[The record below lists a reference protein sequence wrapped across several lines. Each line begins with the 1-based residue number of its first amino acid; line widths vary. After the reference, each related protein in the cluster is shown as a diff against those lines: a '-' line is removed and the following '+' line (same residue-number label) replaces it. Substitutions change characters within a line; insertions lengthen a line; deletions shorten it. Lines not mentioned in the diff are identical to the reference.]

1 MKCHKLFLIGAL
13 ILGLGV
19 PTQAAVYG
27 TLKQDMS
34 FNVDG
39 QKIVKESG
47 TGVSIIDEDE
57 LNYLIRINGEKSDLV
72 GKRMIELQGT
82 ITKAKTDASIVSC
95 TSQDANV
102 VGSIKQGEMLM
113 ALEKKGSFYKVK
125 YNDTVGFVYSTSVDE
140 AKLTDLIEESNSQG
154 RGEEVVA
161 YAKQFLGGRYVY
173 GGNSLTSGVDCSGFA
188 QQVMKHFNISLARSS
203 REQYATNGYS
213 VSEANIMPGDLVFY
227 GRRGVDH
234 VAIYAGN
241 GKIVHAN
248 DESTGIII
256 SNMHYGKPIVGIKR
270 VIK

>member
-1 MKCHKLFLIGAL
+1 MKYHKLFLIGIL
-13 ILGLGV
+13 IMSLGV

-27 TLKQDMS
+27 TLKQDMF

-39 QKIVKESG
+39 QKIVKQSG
-47 TGVSIIDEDE
+47 SGVSIIDEDE
-57 LNYLIRINGEKSDLV
+57 LNYLIRINSEKSDLV
-72 GKRMIELQGT
+72 CKGMIKLQGT
-82 ITKAKTDASIVSC
+82 ITKAKTDSSIISSPSQSAS
-95 TSQDANV
+95 V
-102 VGSIKQGEMLM
+102 VASIKQGEMLM

-125 YNDTVGFVYSTSVDE
+125 YNDTVGFIYSTSVDE
-140 AKLTDLIEESNSQG
+140 AKLTELIDESNSQG
-154 RGEEVVA
+154 KGEEVVA

-188 QQVMKHFNISLARSS
+188 QQVMKHFNVSLARSS
-203 REQYATNGYS
+203 REQYASNGYS
-213 VSEANIMPGDLVFY
+213 ISEADIMPGDLVYY

-256 SNMHYGKPIVGIKR
+256 SNLHYGKPIIGIKR